1 MSMEEHTLS
10 DSGNSTGSLHDVT
23 DNDASNANAAMAAA
37 AAEEEEGTQHN
48 SSQNVIPT
56 DSLANGLSVAKG
68 LFTSGWSQAKK
79 GLTQMQ
85 ESETMAKV
93 REASKPLVGAVVEGG
108 KVVGEK
114 LHQSAEAAKPGLEAV
129 GRRVS
134 GAVESLAE
142 KTKPAL
148 EKAGDA
154 IKTTTKHVVDE
165 GKPIVKKVGTFI
177 NHNMGG
183 KSEGGGRGD
192 PPTTV

>member
-1 MSMEEHTLS
+1 
-10 DSGNSTGSLHDVT
+10 
-23 DNDASNANAAMAAA
+23 
-37 AAEEEEGTQHN
+37 
-48 SSQNVIPT
+48 
-56 DSLANGLSVAKG
+56 
-68 LFTSGWSQAKK
+68 
-79 GLTQMQ
+79 MQ

-129 GRRVS
+129 GRYVHFLSIVVSCRTLKIDSNLTLSSFLFARYPSLPASIPSRRVS

-165 GKPIVKKVGTFI
+165 GKPIVKKVSLERAREGGQGRAIWVVANNTPPFIHVQVGTFI